1 VRDHLQHRLDA
12 GGHRDVRLRSR
23 IQRRRRLA
31 PPMQLGAAVRTEY
44 LSRQDADVVHRGQL
58 DADADGPVR
67 SGRWTAGNAL
77 SVLNALS
84 AAAVKTG
91 QPADAVR
98 WDEPVPVL
106 ALNLRRHVRLE
117 LANLPT
123 RMPTVLRARLPARR
137 SARPARVA
145 LAALMLARACLHRRP
160 MERLL
165 PAPRFRRLQQAQA
178 FRRRDDD
185 GVRQRQRLALE
196 RVAVLRL
203 PEPHRG
209 DGASEQRPE

>member
-1 VRDHLQHRLDA
+1 MRDHLQHRLDA
-12 GGHRDVRLRSR
+12 GGHRDVRLRSP

-31 PPMQLGAAVRTEY
+31 PPMQLDAAVRTEY
-44 LSRQDADVVHRGQL
+44 RWRQDADAVHQGQL
-58 DADADGPVR
+58 DADADGPAR
-67 SGRWTAGNAL
+67 SERWTVANAL

-84 AAAVKTG
+84 AAAVKTE

-98 WDEPVPVL
+98 WDEPPL

-117 LANLPT
+117 LAKLPA
-123 RMPTVLRARLPARR
+123 RMPTVLRARLPAQR
-137 SARPARVA
+137 SAKPARVA
-145 LAALMLARACLHRRP
+145 LAALVLARACLHRRP

-165 PAPRFRRLQQAQA
+165 PARRFRRLQQAQA
-178 FRRRDDD
+178 YRRRDDD
-185 GVRQRQRLALE
+185 GVRLRQRLALE

-209 DGASEQRPE
+209 DGASEQ